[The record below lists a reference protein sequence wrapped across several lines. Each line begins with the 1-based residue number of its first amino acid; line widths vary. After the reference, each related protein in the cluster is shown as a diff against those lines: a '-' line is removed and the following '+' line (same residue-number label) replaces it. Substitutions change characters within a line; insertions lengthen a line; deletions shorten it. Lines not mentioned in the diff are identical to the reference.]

1 MTLMPEEGAR
11 ILKRD
16 AMGRVRLPRGKR
28 GTGQISG
35 ESGGKRGWDGHRGC
49 KPWSPEAAKVFVG
62 QIRTS
67 SICRTGGWVQV
78 AGSIETLTA
87 EQKA

>member
-49 KPWSPEAAKVFVG
+49 KPSSPDASEGFY
-62 QIRTS
+62 
-67 SICRTGGWVQV
+67 
-78 AGSIETLTA
+78 AGIHRLIFGFHRA
-87 EQKA
+87 LLAP